1 MVNKVHGSTWLS
13 VTWVIVFTGIKNK
26 QNTKTVTTNL
36 WQTEEEWVTGKSA
49 EADTTADVITWAYAW
64 SNLTYNISGH
74 AYILPTCE
82 HCHQTMQDC
91 FKTCHHCLMC
101 SAVLW
106 FKVSVYTHWLFN
118 LLMNN
123 LINHSTENKTNKMV
137 CKYFHLPIKARLAF
151 PQMQ

>member
-1 MVNKVHGSTWLS
+1 MVNEVHGSTWLS
-13 VTWVIVFTGIKNK
+13 VTWIIVFAGIKNK
-26 QNTKTVTTNL
+26 TKQNRKTVTMNL
-36 WQTEEEWVTGKSA
+36 WHTKEEWVTEKSA
-49 EADTTADVITWAYAW
+49 EADTAADIITWVYAR

-74 AYILPTCE
+74 PFHL
-82 HCHQTMQDC
+82 QTLSSDNARHC
-91 FKTCHHCLMC
+91 FKTWHHCLMC

-118 LLMNN
+118 LLVNN

-137 CKYFHLPIKARLAF
+137 CKYFHLPIKAWLAF